1 IPFLFVF
8 SLTLLMK
15 GHPAAIALDVALA
28 VTGVWFISAAMMG
41 YSFRPLALSER
52 LVYCVTGIL
61 TFMPANVLGAGR
73 WFNVAGVALAIALFL
88 HARLRKPPAALESS

>member
-1 IPFLFVF
+1 MRLVAISCVRDEIDVIEPFVRH
-8 SLTLLMK
+8 TL
-15 GHPAAIALDVALA
+15 AFA
-28 VTGVWFISAAMMG
+28 
-41 YSFRPLALSER
+41 ER
-52 LVYCVTGIL
+52 FVYCVTGIL

>member
-1 IPFLFVF
+1 
-8 SLTLLMK
+8 MK

-61 TFMPANVLGAGR
+61 TFMPASVLGAGR